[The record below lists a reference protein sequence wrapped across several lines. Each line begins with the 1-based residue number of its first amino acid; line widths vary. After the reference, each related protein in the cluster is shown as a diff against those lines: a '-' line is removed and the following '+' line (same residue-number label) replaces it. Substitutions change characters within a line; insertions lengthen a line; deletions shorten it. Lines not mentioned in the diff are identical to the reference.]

1 LQEDRDRLRNP
12 QRRLPPIRLDDG
24 TTLAAD
30 GRYSLIILFVQQPL
44 DGWAEYVG
52 RVRAQQEEMTS
63 WDARLIVMAA
73 PETIHAR
80 DAVTDGR
87 GEVAQFIARGGAD
100 RNAGVAAAV
109 LVADQWGEIHHER
122 CAGAVAAL
130 PAPAELV
137 AWARYLGT
145 RCAECEGEAL

>member
-30 GRYSLIILFVQQPL
+30 GRHSLIILFVRQPL

-63 WDARLIVMAA
+63 WDVRLIVMAA
-73 PETIHAR
+73 PGTVHERDAVPQQRREAFMERPAAPETIHAH

-87 GEVAQFIARGGAD
+87 GEVAQFIARGGAT
-100 RNAGVAAAV
+100 ATPWWPP
-109 LVADQWGEIHHER
+109 QS
-122 CAGAVAAL
+122 
-130 PAPAELV
+130 
-137 AWARYLGT
+137 
-145 RCAECEGEAL
+145 